1 VDKDEF
7 LDSALA
13 GVDIELIKFGNTIE
27 LNNPLAIICDCS
39 VPSKRKQRRQ
49 KTADGKKYKIED
61 FTISY
66 DITIPLNLNLEVD
79 NKYGNVSNEDLYA
92 TLDANLFKGKL
103 NVGNIAKELK
113 LNLKYRDGVIRN
125 F

>member
-1 VDKDEF
+1 
-7 LDSALA
+7 
-13 GVDIELIKFGNTIE
+13 
-27 LNNPLAIICDCS
+27 